1 MEYEII
7 PVPTR
12 ILTSRDDIVEAVKEY
27 GKGKYGPDDVICAAE
42 SVVAITQGMAMRC
55 EAFRAVTHGEALAP
69 VAMSTRWRAKAG
81 SCTAH
86 STHWKPP
93 MLLPTSI
100 CTRLMPK
107 WRASSRWA
115 ATMSRTVTGG
125 KRSYQGCLVVGSS
138 ESGPV
143 VP

>member
-55 EAFRAVTHGEALAP
+55 EEFKPGVLH
-69 VAMSTRWRAKAG
+69 AG
-81 SCTAH
+81 AH
-86 STHWKPP
+86 
-93 MLLPTSI
+93 
-100 CTRLMPK
+100 
-107 WRASSRWA
+107 
-115 ATMSRTVTGG
+115 
-125 KRSYQGCLVVGSS
+125 
-138 ESGPV
+138 
-143 VP
+143 

>member
-55 EAFRAVTHGEALAP
+55 EEFKPGFLAK
-69 VAMSTRWRAKAG
+69 TL
-81 SCTAH
+81 CH
-86 STHWKPP
+86 FF
-93 MLLPTSI
+93 LPTEASAAGTACRRSLI
-100 CTRLMPK
+100 RKAMRKYCGRLL
-107 WRASSRWA
+107 WVR
-115 ATMSRTVTGG
+115 
-125 KRSYQGCLVVGSS
+125 
-138 ESGPV
+138 
-143 VP
+143 